1 MITGSDQIGNK
12 FSVGTLN
19 NKFLQVQ
26 AQQKGRGSRGSGY
39 GPSLPYI
46 SGGLATDI
54 QVRSVLQVASND
66 LVNDVLLQ
74 GYGYVTGSSST
85 ADIGNAIG
93 ILYAYNQ
100 TNNRWIYL
108 NYGFMTGT
116 VPIQGSPN
124 VSGLLS
130 ATGFNP
136 QDFIVI
142 QGSERVVYS
151 RFLTFGFGAVG
162 AYRAFWDQIFIQMN
176 PPIDT
181 GG

>member
-1 MITGSDQIGNK
+1 
-12 FSVGTLN
+12 
-19 NKFLQVQ
+19 
-26 AQQKGRGSRGSGY
+26 
-39 GPSLPYI
+39 
-46 SGGLATDI
+46 
-54 QVRSVLQVASND
+54 
-66 LVNDVLLQ
+66 
-74 GYGYVTGSSST
+74 
-85 ADIGNAIG
+85 
-93 ILYAYNQ
+93 
-100 TNNRWIYL
+100 
-108 NYGFMTGT
+108 

-162 AYRAFWDQIFIQMN
+162 TYRAFWDQIFVQLN